1 MKTSYEKEK
10 MLKIDFQK
18 RTHLCVFLKRFSLKS
33 YFQQNGFE
41 I

>member
-1 MKTSYEKEK
+1 MEK

-18 RTHLCVFLKRFSLKS
+18 YTYLCAFLKRFSLKM
-33 YFQQNGFE
+33 YFQENVYE